1 MLSKD
6 NEEKIDLFVE
16 SRNLLNKSELDNSL
30 NESDNSLNES
40 DNSLNESD
48 NLLKEIYLLNQIIYG
63 KKKNL

>member
-40 DNSLNESD
+40 DN
-48 NLLKEIYLLNQIIYG
+48 LLKEIYLLNQIIYG